1 MMEPMNIPTNEKK
14 EKSVLSMILKAKSF
28 KELQEY
34 FDNKKN
40 GKRAEAKVFNE
51 EPVPV
56 ELPPYTGPGTLIE
69 QYWLTAPFA
78 YANIYRLEGSGIYY
92 QMVEPKLTEK
102 ELIVLEETFNQFRGQ
117 LIYDTVKRR
126 GEFEIKDADFIE
138 TIEKFDPEIQKDRT
152 HVLIYYLRRNFFG
165 YGKLDPLL
173 RDEKIE
179 DVTCNGANLPI
190 YIYHRK
196 YANVETD
203 CVFTTDELNAY
214 VMKLAQK
221 GDKQISLTSPLVDAA
236 LPDGSRAQITYSDI
250 ISAKGSSFTIRK
262 FQAEPM
268 TPANLVLSNTYS
280 AEVMA
285 HIWLA
290 VENRK
295 SMIIAG
301 GTASGKTSTMNAASF
316 FIPRKAKIVSIE
328 DTREIQ
334 LPHINWLPMKT
345 RESVANL
352 TGMGNITMFSLL
364 KAALRQR
371 PEFIIVGEVRGEEA
385 QTLFQAM
392 NTGHTTYSTLHAGNV
407 KEAVNRLIN
416 DPINVPEAMFGAL
429 NFVVI
434 QSLLYA
440 NGKGFR
446 RCLSLN
452 EIVMKDDK
460 VTWAPLFLWNN
471 KTDTFDKV
479 YTRSV
484 VLDSIAYQNGWSD
497 EELNAHLERRKKAL
511 TEMVKTGDVHPSTV
525 TAAIR
530 QLELNEQDHS

>member
-40 GKRAEAKVFNE
+40 GKRAEVKVFNE
-51 EPVPV
+51 EPVSV

-92 QMVEPKLTEK
+92 QIVEPKLTEK

-173 RDEKIE
+173 QDEKIE
-179 DVTCNGANLPI
+179 DVTCNGANLPL

-460 VTWAPLFLWNN
+460 VTWAPLFVWNN